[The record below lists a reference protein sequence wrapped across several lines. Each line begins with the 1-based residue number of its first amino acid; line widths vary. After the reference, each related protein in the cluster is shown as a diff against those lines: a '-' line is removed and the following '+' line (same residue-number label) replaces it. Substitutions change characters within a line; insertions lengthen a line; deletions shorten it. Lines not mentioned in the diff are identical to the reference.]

1 MTSGR
6 PKTCPRAPFF
16 SARGRG
22 RALGPPKISERPPWN
37 PIWGPGGS
45 KRPPWSI
52 KTPTFSGQ
60 GFQKEILLPVA
71 ATDTFFRKCLS
82 GPHGKQYLFFENLT
96 PLGRGPPNGPSRH
109 QKTSKN
115 DPLGI
120 EIIKKRP
127 PRHPKMCTRFTIGCS
142 IHTVDCTRKLPY
154 HSGFNSRVRSLGG
167 GFASPRPPPFIR

>member
-1 MTSGR
+1 MTCITGRLFYHFWAPLGTPGGPKGSKHSKNQWFFNIFKIGPRPSKVTSGR
-6 PKTCPRAPFF
+6 PKTPPRAPFF

-82 GPHGKQYLFFENLT
+82 GPRGKQYSFFENLT

-120 EIIKKRP
+120 EIIQKTT
-127 PRHPKMCTRFTIGCS
+127 PKA
-142 IHTVDCTRKLPY
+142 P
-154 HSGFNSRVRSLGG
+154 
-167 GFASPRPPPFIR
+167 